1 MGSRVSIIIP
11 AYNAEEYI
19 AEAVESVLAQSF
31 RDLECIV
38 VDDGSIDRTGE
49 IVRGFGERVRYIR
62 QENAERSA
70 ARNRG
75 IAEASGDYIGFLDA
89 DDILL
94 PEKLKEQGAFLDA
107 HPGYDVVY
115 SRVAYFRDNGER
127 RFYRVRRATPSGDI
141 LPFLIWS
148 NFITMNS
155 PLFRRGA
162 VERVGGFNVS
172 LCRYEDWDFLLRL
185 ALSGSRFGFL
195 DSLHSLCRMH
205 GGNTVADGPRMF
217 ASKMAVAGRIAEDFR
232 DGLNA
237 RGIDGR
243 SVVAFHRADY
253 GRKLILAGRAA
264 EGRTLIREAAQV
276 PFPHRRKMIAFALA
290 AGLCGH
296 RLAAFLQ
303 RYVDRLIKYRKVSER
318 D

>member
-1 MGSRVSIIIP
+1 MGSKVSIIIP
-11 AYNAEEYI
+11 AYNAEKYI
-19 AEAVESVLAQSF
+19 AETVESVLAQSF

-38 VDDGSIDRTGE
+38 VDDGSMDHTGE
-49 IVRGFGERVRYIR
+49 IVRGFGARVRHIR

-75 IAEASGDYIGFLDA
+75 IANSSGDYIGFLDA

-94 PEKLKEQGAFLDA
+94 PEKLKEQVAFLDA
-107 HPGYDVVY
+107 HPGFDVVY
-115 SRVAYFRDNGER
+115 SRINYFRDNGKR
-127 RFYRVRRATPSGDI
+127 SRYRVRRATPEGDI
-141 LPFLIWS
+141 LPLLIWA

-185 ALSGSRFGFL
+185 ALSGSRFGFI
-195 DSLHSLCRMH
+195 DSLHCLCRMH
-205 GGNTVADGPRMF
+205 GENTVADGPGMF
-217 ASKMAVAGRIAEDFR
+217 QAKMAVAGRIVEDFR
-232 DGLNA
+232 DGLHA
-237 RGIDGR
+237 RGIEGS
-243 SVVAFHRADY
+243 SVIAFHRADY
-253 GRKLILAGRAA
+253 GRKLILSGRVG
-264 EGRTLIREAAQV
+264 EGRDLIREAAQV
-276 PFPHRRKMIAFALA
+276 RFPHRGKMMAFALL

-296 RLAAFLQ
+296 RLAAFIQ
-303 RYVDRLIKYRKVSER
+303 RCVDRLIKYRKVSEG

>member
-11 AYNAEEYI
+11 VYNAEEYI

-49 IVRGFGERVRYIR
+49 IAGGFGERVRYIR

-94 PEKLKEQGAFLDA
+94 PEKLKEQVAFLDA

-127 RFYRVRRATPSGDI
+127 MCYRVRRATPSGDI
-141 LPFLIWS
+141 LPLLIWS
-148 NFITMNS
+148 NFITMNA
-155 PLFRRGA
+155 PLFRLGA

-185 ALSGSRFGFL
+185 ALTGSRFGFL

-217 ASKMAVAGRIAEDFR
+217 AAKMAVAGRIADDFR
-232 DGLNA
+232 EELCS
-237 RGIDGR
+237 RGIDGS

-264 EGRTLIREAAQV
+264 EGRTLIRDAAQV
-276 PFPHRRKMIAFALA
+276 RFPHRRKMMAFALA
-290 AGLCGH
+290 VGLCGH

-303 RYVDRLIKYRKVSER
+303 RCVDRLIKYRKVS
-318 D
+318 

>member
-11 AYNAEEYI
+11 AYNAERYI
-19 AEAVESVLAQSF
+19 AETVESVLAQSF

-38 VDDGSIDRTGE
+38 IDDGSTDRTAE
-49 IVRGFGERVRYIR
+49 IAGGFGERVRYIR

-75 IAEASGDYIGFLDA
+75 LAVASGEYIGFLDA

-94 PEKLKEQGAFLDA
+94 PEKIREQGDFLDA

-115 SRVAYFRDNGER
+115 SRVSYFSGNGKLGR
-127 RFYRVRRATPSGDI
+127 YSVRRATPSGDI
-141 LPFLIWS
+141 VPFLIWS

-162 VERVGGFNVS
+162 IERVGGFNVS
-172 LCRYEDWDFLLRL
+172 LCRYEDWDLLLRL
-185 ALSGSRFGFL
+185 ALSGSRFGFT
-195 DSLHSLCRMH
+195 DSLHCLCRMH
-205 GGNTVADGPRMF
+205 GENTVTDGVRMF
-217 ASKMAVAGRIAEDFR
+217 QGKLAVATRITEDFR
-232 DGLNA
+232 EELHR
-237 RGIDGR
+237 RGIDGE

-253 GRKLILAGRAA
+253 GRKLILAGRMA
-264 EGRTLIREAAQV
+264 EGRALVREAARV
-276 PFPHRRKMIAFALA
+276 RFPHRGKMIAFALL

-303 RYVDRLIKYRKVSER
+303 RSVDRLIKYRKVSEGV
-318 D
+318 

>member
-11 AYNAEEYI
+11 AYNAEKYI

-49 IVRGFGERVRYIR
+49 IVMGFGERVRYIR

-75 IAEASGDYIGFLDA
+75 IADASGDYIGFLDA

-94 PEKLKEQGAFLDA
+94 PEKLKEQVAFLDA
-107 HPGYDVVY
+107 HSGYDVVY
-115 SRVAYFRDNGER
+115 SRVAYFRENGER
-127 RFYRVRRATPSGDI
+127 SRYSVKRATPSGDI
-141 LPFLIWS
+141 LPLLIWS

-155 PLFRRGA
+155 PLIRRGA
-162 VERVGGFNVS
+162 VDRVGGFDAS

-185 ALSGSRFGFL
+185 VLSGSRFGFL
-195 DSLHSLCRMH
+195 DSLHCMCRMH
-205 GGNTVADGPRMF
+205 GGNTVADGPGMF
-217 ASKMAVAGRIAEDFR
+217 QAKMAVAGRIAEDFS
-232 DGLNA
+232 DGLRS

-264 EGRTLIREAAQV
+264 EGRALVREAAQV
-276 PFPHRRKMIAFALA
+276 PFPHRGKMIAFALA
-290 AGLCGH
+290 AGFFGH
-296 RLAAFLQ
+296 RLAALLQ
-303 RYVDRLIKYRKVSER
+303 SCVDRLIKYRKVSER

>member
-1 MGSRVSIIIP
+1 MGGRVSIIIP
-11 AYNAEEYI
+11 AYNAEKYI
-19 AEAVESVLAQSF
+19 AETVESVLAQSF

-49 IVRGFGERVRYIR
+49 IAGGFGERVRYIR
-62 QENAERSA
+62 QDNAERSA

-89 DDILL
+89 DDLLL
-94 PEKLKEQGAFLDA
+94 PEKLKEQVAFLEA
-107 HPGYDVVY
+107 HPEYDVVY

-127 RFYRVRRATPSGDI
+127 GRYSVRRATPSGDI
-141 LPFLIWS
+141 LPVLIWS

-155 PLFRRGA
+155 PLFRRGSM
-162 VERVGGFNVS
+162 ERVGGFNVS
-172 LCRYEDWDFLLRL
+172 LSRYEDWDFLLRL

-195 DSLHSLCRMH
+195 DSLHCLCRMH
-205 GGNTVADGPRMF
+205 GENTVADGPRMF
-217 ASKMAVAGRIAEDFR
+217 EAKMAVASRIADDFS

-243 SVVAFHRADY
+243 SVIAFHRADY
-253 GRKLILAGRAA
+253 GRKLILDGCAA
-264 EGRTLIREAAQV
+264 EGRMLIREAAQV
-276 PFPHRRKMIAFALA
+276 PFPHMRKMVAFALA

-303 RYVDRLIKYRKVSER
+303 RCVDRLIKYRKVSDR

>member
-11 AYNAEEYI
+11 AYNAEKYI
-19 AEAVESVLAQSF
+19 ADTVESVLVQSF

-49 IVRGFGERVRYIR
+49 IAMGFGERIRYIR

-75 IAEASGDYIGFLDA
+75 IALASGDYIGFLDA

-94 PEKLKEQGAFLDA
+94 PEKLKEQVAFLDA

-127 RFYRVRRATPSGDI
+127 RCYRVRRVTPSGDI

-172 LCRYEDWDFLLRL
+172 LSRYEDWDFLLRL

-217 ASKMAVAGRIAEDFR
+217 QAKMAVAGRIAEDFR

-296 RLAAFLQ
+296 HFPAFLQ
-303 RYVDRLIKYRKVSER
+303 RCVNSLIKYRKGA
-318 D
+318 

>member
-1 MGSRVSIIIP
+1 MGGRVSIIIP
-11 AYNAEEYI
+11 AYNAEKYI
-19 AEAVESVLAQSF
+19 AETVESVLAQSF

-49 IVRGFGERVRYIR
+49 IVRGFGERVRNIC
-62 QENAERSA
+62 QDNAERSA

-75 IAEASGDYIGFLDA
+75 IALASGDYIGFLDA

-94 PEKLKEQGAFLDA
+94 PEKLKEQVAFLDA

-127 RFYRVRRATPSGDI
+127 RCYRVRRATPSGDI

-162 VERVGGFNVS
+162 VERVAGFNVS
-172 LCRYEDWDFLLRL
+172 LCRYEDWDLLLRL
-185 ALSGSRFGFL
+185 ALSGYRFGFI

-205 GGNTVADGPRMF
+205 GGNTVADGTRMF
-217 ASKMAVAGRIAEDFR
+217 QAKMGVACRIAKDFR
-232 DGLNA
+232 EELNA

-243 SVVAFHRADY
+243 SVAAFHRADY

-264 EGRTLIREAAQV
+264 EGRTLIREAAQT

-290 AGLCGH
+290 AGLFGH
-296 RLAAFLQ
+296 RLVAFMQ
-303 RYVDRLIKYRKVSER
+303 RCADRLIKYRKGA
-318 D
+318 